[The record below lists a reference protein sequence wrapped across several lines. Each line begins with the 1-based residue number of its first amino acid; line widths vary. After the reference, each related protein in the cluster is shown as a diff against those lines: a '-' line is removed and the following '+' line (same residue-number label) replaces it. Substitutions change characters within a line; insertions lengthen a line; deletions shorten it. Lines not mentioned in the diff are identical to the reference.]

1 MDIRHCFHGWIG
13 ALVLSVFYLPAM
25 AKNAETCAQLDV
37 HETPVESAFV
47 ESAIATLGR
56 TPESEY
62 ARRNALFT
70 QLKAAPQNPSAA
82 ERALVDRMYIL
93 LAASWLSEQQTD
105 KARELLRVV
114 GVDSASAVTA
124 ALLLAESWRM
134 DEQPDKA
141 VQWFLRIAAQHP
153 QNLDAL
159 QGLLAAAHSLAE
171 DGQPQL
177 ALPLYA
183 RIERQASESALLL
196 NNFIAS
202 NPGSIAALLDSN
214 NPLTDSLRDQASQ
227 RLYHSTL
234 DTVFTADR
242 ANRRSQQLRVCL
254 TAMIADYQRRIAAA
268 EQSVANLDATIA
280 AMDQAHQQRQVHIA
294 SLQTH
299 IRAGDN
305 SDEQLK
311 LRRAVRALM
320 NQDVREQA
328 QQQAL
333 LQNRDRLPAL
343 VKHTRE
349 RLSALLAYYQNAE
362 KNSGA
367 VVTDTLRET
376 LQALASDFSDVAGEA
391 ALGKAQ
397 LQEEFAD

>member
-1 MDIRHCFHGWIG
+1 
-13 ALVLSVFYLPAM
+13 
-25 AKNAETCAQLDV
+25 
-37 HETPVESAFV
+37 
-47 ESAIATLGR
+47 
-56 TPESEY
+56 
-62 ARRNALFT
+62 
-70 QLKAAPQNPSAA
+70 
-82 ERALVDRMYIL
+82 
-93 LAASWLSEQQTD
+93 
-105 KARELLRVV
+105 
-114 GVDSASAVTA
+114 
-124 ALLLAESWRM
+124 
-134 DEQPDKA
+134 
-141 VQWFLRIAAQHP
+141 
-153 QNLDAL
+153 
-159 QGLLAAAHSLAE
+159 
-171 DGQPQL
+171 
-177 ALPLYA
+177 
-183 RIERQASESALLL
+183 
-196 NNFIAS
+196 
-202 NPGSIAALLDSN
+202 
-214 NPLTDSLRDQASQ
+214 
-227 RLYHSTL
+227 
-234 DTVFTADR
+234 ADR

-268 EQSVANLDATIA
+268 EQSVANLDATLA
-280 AMDQAHQQRQVHIA
+280 AIDQAHQQRQVHIA

>member
-1 MDIRHCFHGWIG
+1 MDMRQHIHGWIC
-13 ALVLSVFYLPAM
+13 ALALSVFCLPAM
-25 AKNAETCAQLDV
+25 AKNTETCAQLD
-37 HETPVESAFV
+37 EQIAPAESAFI
-47 ESAIATLGR
+47 ESAIATLSR

-70 QLKAAPQNPSAA
+70 QLKVAPQNPTVA

-93 LAASWLSEQQTD
+93 LAASWLSEQQAD

-114 GVDSASAVTA
+114 GVNSPSAVTA

-159 QGLLAAAHSLAE
+159 QGLLAAAHSLTE

-214 NPLTDSLRDQASQ
+214 NPLSDSLRNQASQ
-227 RLYHSTL
+227 RLY
-234 DTVFTADR
+234 R
-242 ANRRSQQLRVCL
+242 
-254 TAMIADYQRRIAAA
+254 
-268 EQSVANLDATIA
+268 
-280 AMDQAHQQRQVHIA
+280 
-294 SLQTH
+294 
-299 IRAGDN
+299 
-305 SDEQLK
+305 
-311 LRRAVRALM
+311 
-320 NQDVREQA
+320 
-328 QQQAL
+328 
-333 LQNRDRLPAL
+333 
-343 VKHTRE
+343 
-349 RLSALLAYYQNAE
+349 
-362 KNSGA
+362 
-367 VVTDTLRET
+367 
-376 LQALASDFSDVAGEA
+376 
-391 ALGKAQ
+391 
-397 LQEEFAD
+397 

>member
-1 MDIRHCFHGWIG
+1 
-13 ALVLSVFYLPAM
+13 M
-25 AKNAETCAQLDV
+25 AKNTETCAQLD
-37 HETPVESAFV
+37 EQIAPAESAFI
-47 ESAIATLGR
+47 ESAIATLSR

-70 QLKAAPQNPSAA
+70 QLKVAPQNPTVA

-93 LAASWLSEQQTD
+93 LAASWLSEQQAD

-114 GVDSASAVTA
+114 GVDSSSAVTA

-159 QGLLAAAHSLAE
+159 QGLLAAAHSLTE

-214 NPLTDSLRDQASQ
+214 NPLSDSLRNQASQ
-227 RLYHSTL
+227 RLYRSTL

-254 TAMIADYQRRIAAA
+254 TAMIADYQKRIVAA
-268 EQSVANLDATIA
+268 EQSVANLDATLA

-299 IRAGDN
+299 IRTGDN

-328 QQQAL
+328 QHKAL

-343 VKHTRE
+343 VRHTRE

-376 LQALASDFSDVAGEA
+376 LQALANDFSDVAGEA

-397 LQEEFAD
+397 LQEEF